1 MKLYYRRSKYGTVDL
16 IWSYGKRLLLL
27 ECLWNPAW
35 WRERPLSIELHEQKG
50 SLSNPIQ
57 ILVSFSLL
65 LTRSKEI
72 NKEMHRFA
80 IHETFQQISHKKT
93 LPIQKK
99 HTKSVSCLSDSSEL
113 CRFPPQVPTGKPL
126 GFTNPTK
133 PGPRNCDETT
143 LVQRLRGIWWCF
155 CVAKLI
161 KRCAC

>member
-1 MKLYYRRSKYGTVDL
+1 M
-16 IWSYGKRLLLL
+16 
-27 ECLWNPAW
+27 
-35 WRERPLSIELHEQKG
+35 HEQKG

-80 IHETFQQISHKKT
+80 IHETFQRISHKKT

-113 CRFPPQVPTGKPL
+113 CRFLGQNLWVSPIPASSVQETVTRPPWCKGLEESGVFLCCEVEKTLCLVKMVHVSRK
-126 GFTNPTK
+126 NNK
-133 PGPRNCDETT
+133 INC
-143 LVQRLRGIWWCF
+143 C
-155 CVAKLI
+155 K
-161 KRCAC
+161 